1 VRSTGGLF
9 PPNRTFFAPIKDLQ
23 RVPVR
28 PEAAVTPGAGGE
40 LRVDLRTAGYAYFVH
55 LSVPDEAAHL
65 SDNYF
70 DMEPGERRTVVA
82 TSERGSLTPEMV
94 TVGWR

>member
-1 VRSTGGLF
+1 MRVY
-9 PPNRTFFAPIKDLQ
+9 LQ
-23 RVPVR
+23 
-28 PEAAVTPGAGGE
+28 
-40 LRVDLRTAGYAYFVH
+40 TAGYAYFVR

-70 DMEPGERRTVVA
+70 DLEPGARRTVVV
-82 TSERGSLTPEMV
+82 TSERGNLTPEMV